1 VIIVTVLI
9 LVLVLG
15 IATAAVSQAI
25 QVSSKANRD
34 PLVKAALQAADAG
47 VQTAIFR
54 LNSLAQYL
62 TNTTTTTP
70 CVEATVDAN
79 ANLTGLVLEAALT
92 TGPSWCP
99 ASPAQRIGNGETFSY
114 QMSPILTVRG
124 NPADPDGLHYTLD
137 RRIVATGTATGPR
150 GTLTRRVVQ
159 TVTAPQPSL
168 LFYDYA
174 LLGQSAVTVSGSAQ
188 VGSATTPAPIRSNH
202 NATVQL
208 SSGGIQ
214 CGNVVY
220 GPPGSGGSFTGAATG
235 CPSGQTVSA
244 APGAF
249 PLPTLTAPTSNNNT
263 ALANACAALTVGS
276 CTFSSGNLT
285 LSGSPATTLT
295 IPAGNYEL
303 CSITVS
309 GASTLVIGDTAAS
322 PVVIYIDPP
331 GTNGCTPPS
340 SGAVSI
346 AGNAKLTATT
356 GVSPSAF
363 QLQVAGLSG
372 SPSAASTAVN
382 VSGSSSLQTPMTL
395 VAPYSNV
402 TIGGSTSLL
411 GGVLGDAV
419 TVSGNAVLTP
429 FGQLSLPST
438 GTPLYRKGTYTECTP
453 SPPPSGSPP
462 DQGC

>member
-1 VIIVTVLI
+1 VIVVTLLILLIVLAIVT
-9 LVLVLG
+9 
-15 IATAAVSQAI
+15 AAISQAI

-62 TNTTTTTP
+62 TNSPTTTP

-79 ANLTGLVLEAALT
+79 QNLTGLVLEAALT

-99 ASPAQRIGNGETFSY
+99 ASPAQRIGNGESFSY
-114 QMSPILTVRG
+114 QMSPILTVGG

-137 RRIVATGTATGPR
+137 RRIVATGTVSGAG

-159 TVTAPQPSL
+159 TVTGPQPSL

-174 LLGQSAVTVSGSAQ
+174 LLGQNAVTVSGSAQ
-188 VGSATTPAPIRSNH
+188 VGSATTPAPIRSNR
-202 NATVQL
+202 NVTVQL
-208 SSGGIQ
+208 SSGGVQ

-220 GPPGSGGSFTGAATG
+220 GPPASGGTFSGAATG
-235 CPSGQTVSA
+235 CPPGQTVSSA
-244 APGAF
+244 ASAF
-249 PLPTLTAPTSNNNT
+249 PLPTIGPPSSNNNA
-263 ALANACAALTVGS
+263 ALATACAAILS
-276 CTFSSGNLT
+276 CTFSSGILS

-295 IPAGNYEL
+295 MPAGSYEL
-303 CSITVS
+303 CSITVA
-309 GASTLVIGDTAAS
+309 GASTLVIGNTAAS

-346 AGNAKLTATT
+346 AGNATLTATT
-356 GVSPSAF
+356 GVSPNAF
-363 QLQVAGLSG
+363 RLLVAGLSG
-372 SPSAASTAVN
+372 SPGAASTAVN
-382 VSGSSSLQTPMTL
+382 LSGSSSLQTPMTL
-395 VAPYSNV
+395 VAPYSTV
-402 TIGGSTSLL
+402 TIGGSTN
-411 GGVLGDAV
+411 VLGAALGDTV

-429 FGQLSLPST
+429 FAQLSLPST